1 MHTGVVHQFVC
12 AHSRCTPELGLSSS
26 SSSGVKM
33 EVVEEGSEPAEF
45 IKALGP
51 QDKKAYDCMLK
62 GASSHSHSYLTLITL
77 QRQREHELSRLNFIH
92 TSTSYKC
99 S

>member
-1 MHTGVVHQFVC
+1 MHTGVAQQFVC
-12 AHSRCTPELGLSSS
+12 AHSRCPPELGLSSS
-26 SSSGVKM
+26 SSSSVKM
-33 EVVEEGSEPAEF
+33 EVVEEGCEPAEF

-62 GASSHSHSYLTLITL
+62 GVSLSLTLTLTLSLTLITL
-77 QRQREHELSRLNFIH
+77 QRQRD
-92 TSTSYKC
+92 TSTS